1 MKKILT
7 PVVILLLLQS
17 CSSDLLNTSPE
28 ATKVTSQF
36 YTDASQIEQGINA
49 VYGTL
54 QYTGQY
60 QQAML
65 VIGEIPSDNTYDEVP
80 ANDSFTYGEFDFFT
94 IQPNNSLIAS
104 TWKDHYIGIQQ
115 ANIILNRIDAIQ
127 DMAQATKSSRIGEMK
142 FLRALMYFNLVRVF
156 GDVPLVTKETTNVN
170 DYFGQGRTPVSEVY
184 AFIEKELKEAIPLLP
199 AATTQ
204 KGRVT
209 KAAAM
214 GILGKVLITENKYT
228 DALPY
233 LSQIEGLGYSLLS
246 DVSKIFDVTNKNN
259 AEIIFDVQFASGI
272 NGNSE
277 GSPAFQ
283 LFSPSGTVAGA
294 KGHNLPTKEIYNLYT
309 GDDQRK
315 SAYIGLTSNGIPYT
329 KKIVKTSNVIAD
341 GGSNIVVLRLADVY
355 LMIAECYAK
364 ANDLSNAN
372 VYLNKIKSRAGIAS
386 VNLVSQQALLAEID
400 KERRLELVGEGHRWF
415 DLVRTGKAVQ
425 VMTQHF
431 ASTPGY
437 STATI
442 DQHNLLMPV
451 PQGQINTDPAIK
463 QNPGY

>member
-7 PVVILLLLQS
+7 PFVIFVFLQS
-17 CSSDLLNTSPE
+17 CSSDMLNTYPE

-36 YTDASQIEQGINA
+36 YNDASQIEQGINA

-65 VIGEIPSDNTYDEVP
+65 VIGEIPSDNTFDEVP

-94 IQPNNSLIAS
+94 IQPNNTLIAS
-104 TWKDHYIGIQQ
+104 TWKDNYIGIQQ
-115 ANIILNRIDAIQ
+115 ANIILNRIDDIQ
-127 DMAQATKSSRIGEMK
+127 DMTQPTKNYRIGEMK
-142 FLRALMYFNLVRVF
+142 FLRALMYFNLIRVF
-156 GDVPLVTKETTNVN
+156 GDVPLVTKETTDVN
-170 DYFGQGRTPVSEVY
+170 NYFGQSRTPVSEIY

-199 AATTQ
+199 SSQAQ

-209 KAAAM
+209 KGAAL
-214 GILGKVLITENKYT
+214 GTLGKVLITENKHQE
-228 DALPY
+228 ALSY
-233 LSQIEGLGYSLLS
+233 LSQVEGLGYNLLT
-246 DVSKIFDVTNKNN
+246 DVTKIFDVANKNN
-259 AEIIFDVQFASGI
+259 AEIIFDVQFASGV

-309 GDDQRK
+309 ADDKRK
-315 SAYIGLTSNGIPYT
+315 SAYIGITSNGVPYT
-329 KKIVKTSNVIAD
+329 KKIVKTSSVIAD
-341 GGSNIVVLRLADVY
+341 GGSNIVVLRIADVY
-355 LMIAECYAK
+355 LMMAECYAQ
-364 ANDLSNAN
+364 ANDFMNAN
-372 VYLNKIKSRAGIAS
+372 LYLNKIKTRAGITN
-386 VNLVSQQALLAEID
+386 VNLASQQALLAEID
-400 KERRLELVGEGHRWF
+400 KERRLELIGEGHRWF

-431 ASTPGY
+431 ATTPGY